1 MRVYNKTFGGFLVIL
16 LFGPPGSGKG
26 TQSPQITALLK
37 IPAISTGEMLRA
49 ECHAGTPLGKVA
61 SEVLAKGHLVSDDL
75 VNQMLVSRLDKPDC
89 DCGFLLDGYPR
100 TVPQAE
106 FLAKYLEER
115 GFPPPT
121 VIHLA
126 TPISVLVERIS
137 ARRQCP
143 KCGTIYNLLFK
154 PPKTKGICDLDGTKL
169 IRRADDTV
177 EIVRERLNAY
187 EQLTAPVIAHYMG
200 ADYHPIPANRPPS
213 EIFRD
218 IEKILKPRVGDVCCR
233 KRKADPS
240 SAGAVQ

>member
-1 MRVYNKTFGGFLVIL
+1 LVIL

-49 ECHAGTPLGKVA
+49 ECEAGTPLGKIA

-75 VNQMLVSRLDKPDC
+75 VNRMLVGRLAKPDC
-89 DCGFLLDGYPR
+89 RRGFLLDGYPR
-100 TVPQAE
+100 TVPQAI
-106 FLAKYLEER
+106 FLGGFLEEH

-143 KCGTIYNLLFK
+143 KCRTIYNLLFK
-154 PPKTKGICDLDGTKL
+154 PPKKRGVCDLDGTPL

-177 EIVRERLNAY
+177 EIVRERLNSY
-187 EQLTAPVIAHYMG
+187 EKLTAPVIAYYAR

-218 IEKILKPRVGDVCCR
+218 IEAILKPRM
-233 KRKADPS
+233 
-240 SAGAVQ
+240 

>member
-1 MRVYNKTFGGFLVIL
+1 LVIL

-49 ECHAGTPLGKVA
+49 ECEAGTPLGKIA

-75 VNQMLVSRLDKPDC
+75 VNQMLIGRLAKPDC
-89 DCGFLLDGYPR
+89 QDGFLLDGYPR
-100 TVPQAE
+100 TVPQAV
-106 FLAKYLEER
+106 FLEGFLESH

-143 KCGTIYNLLFK
+143 KCGKIYNLLFQ
-154 PPKTKGICDLDGTKL
+154 PPKKKGVCDVDGTPL

-177 EIVRERLNAY
+177 EIVRERLNSY
-187 EQLTAPVIAHYMG
+187 EQLTAPVIAHYAG
-200 ADYHPIPANRPPS
+200 GDYHPIPANRPPA

-218 IEKILKPRVGDVCCR
+218 IEAILRPRMQ
-233 KRKADPS
+233 S
-240 SAGAVQ
+240 

>member
-1 MRVYNKTFGGFLVIL
+1 MVIL

-26 TQSPQITALLK
+26 TQSPQITALLN

-49 ECHAGTPLGKVA
+49 ECEAGTPLGKIA
-61 SEVLAKGHLVSDDL
+61 SQVLAKGHLVSDDL
-75 VNQMLVSRLDKPDC
+75 VNQMLVGRLANADC
-89 DCGFLLDGYPR
+89 SGGFLLDGYPR
-100 TVPQAE
+100 TVPQAI
-106 FLAKYLEER
+106 FLAGFLEEH
-115 GFPPPT
+115 GFPPPM

-143 KCGTIYNLLFK
+143 KCGRIYNLLFQ
-154 PPKTKGICDLDGTKL
+154 PPKKKGVCDLDGTSL

-177 EIVRERLNAY
+177 EIVRERLNSY
-187 EQLTAPVIAHYMG
+187 EQLTAPVIAHYAG

-218 IEKILKPRVGDVCCR
+218 IERILKLRI
-233 KRKADPS
+233 
-240 SAGAVQ
+240 

>member
-1 MRVYNKTFGGFLVIL
+1 MVIL

-49 ECHAGTPLGKVA
+49 ECEAGTPLGKIA

-75 VNQMLVSRLDKPDC
+75 VNRMLVVLLAKPDC
-89 DCGFLLDGYPR
+89 RDGFLLDGYPR
-100 TVPQAE
+100 TVPQAV
-106 FLAKYLEER
+106 FLAKFLKEHC
-115 GFPPPT
+115 FPPPT

-143 KCGTIYNLLFK
+143 KCGKIYNLLFQ
-154 PPKTKGICDLDGTKL
+154 PPKKKGVCDVDGTSL

-177 EIVRERLNAY
+177 EIVRERLKSY
-187 EQLTAPVIAHYMG
+187 ENLTAPVIAHYAA
-200 ADYHPIPANRPPS
+200 ADYYRMAANRPPS

-218 IEKILKPRVGDVCCR
+218 IEHILKPRM
-233 KRKADPS
+233 
-240 SAGAVQ
+240 

>member
-1 MRVYNKTFGGFLVIL
+1 MVIL

-49 ECHAGTPLGKVA
+49 ECEAGSPLGKIA

-75 VNQMLVSRLDKPDC
+75 VNQMLIVRLAKPDC
-89 DCGFLLDGYPR
+89 RSGFLLDGYPR
-100 TVPQAE
+100 TVPQAI
-106 FLAKYLEER
+106 FLEAFLKENS
-115 GFPPPT
+115 FPPPT

-143 KCGTIYNLLFK
+143 KCGKIYNLLFQ
-154 PPKTKGICDLDGTKL
+154 PPKKKGVCDLDGTSL

-177 EIVRERLNAY
+177 EIVRERLNSY
-187 EQLTAPVIAHYMG
+187 EQLTAPVIAHFAG

-218 IEKILKPRVGDVCCR
+218 IEDILYLRM
-233 KRKADPS
+233 
-240 SAGAVQ
+240 

>member
-1 MRVYNKTFGGFLVIL
+1 MVIL

-49 ECHAGTPLGKVA
+49 ECEAGTPLGKIA

-75 VNQMLVSRLDKPDC
+75 VNQMLIARLAKPDC
-89 DCGFLLDGYPR
+89 RGGFLLDGYPR
-100 TVPQAE
+100 TVPQAV
-106 FLAKYLEER
+106 FLAAFLKEL

-143 KCGTIYNLLFK
+143 KCGKIYNLLFQ
-154 PPKTKGICDLDGTKL
+154 PPKRKGVCDLDGTSL

-177 EIVRERLNAY
+177 EIVRERLNSY
-187 EQLTAPVIAHYMG
+187 EQLTAPVIAHYAG
-200 ADYHPIPANRPPS
+200 ADYHRIPANRPPS
-213 EIFRD
+213 EIYRD
-218 IEKILKPRVGDVCCR
+218 IEDILKPRM
-233 KRKADPS
+233 
-240 SAGAVQ
+240 

>member
-1 MRVYNKTFGGFLVIL
+1 LVIL

-49 ECHAGTPLGKVA
+49 ECEAGTPLGKIA
-61 SEVLAKGHLVSDDL
+61 AEVLAKGHLVSDDL
-75 VNQMLVSRLDKPDC
+75 VNRMLISRLEKPDC
-89 DCGFLLDGYPR
+89 ANGFLLDGYPR
-100 TVPQAE
+100 TVPQAI
-106 FLAKYLEER
+106 FLEEYLEKR
-115 GFPPPT
+115 GFPLPT

-143 KCGTIYNLLFK
+143 KCGTIYNLLFQ
-154 PPKTKGICDLDGTKL
+154 PPKKRGVCDLDGTKL
-169 IRRADDTV
+169 IRRADDTA
-177 EIVRERLNAY
+177 EIVRERLNSY
-187 EQLTAPVIAHYMG
+187 EKLTAPVIAYYAG

-218 IEKILKPRVGDVCCR
+218 IEQLLKPRMKCATCR
-233 KRKADPS
+233 AKNDGRPAGGAAP
-240 SAGAVQ
+240 AGAAPAGA

>member
-1 MRVYNKTFGGFLVIL
+1 MVIL

-49 ECHAGTPLGKVA
+49 ECEAGTPLGKIA

-75 VNQMLVSRLDKPDC
+75 VNQMLIGRLAKPDC
-89 DCGFLLDGYPR
+89 RGGFLLDGYPR
-100 TVPQAE
+100 TVPQAI
-106 FLAKYLEER
+106 FLAGFLER
-115 GFPPPT
+115 HGFPPPM

-143 KCGTIYNLLFK
+143 KCGKIYNLLFQ
-154 PPKTKGICDLDGTKL
+154 PPKKKGVCDLDGTGL

-177 EIVRERLNAY
+177 EIVRERLNSY
-187 EQLTAPVIAHYMG
+187 EHLTAPVIAHYAG
-200 ADYHPIPANRPPS
+200 TDYHPIPANRLPS
-213 EIFRD
+213 EVFRD
-218 IEKILKPRVGDVCCR
+218 IEGIVKSRM
-233 KRKADPS
+233 
-240 SAGAVQ
+240 